1 MGDPVTLE
9 SAASPGVTAVPAVLA
24 AENQGEAIESKASK
38 YQTAWPVWTSV

>member
-24 AENQGEAIESKASK
+24 AENQGEAIE
-38 YQTAWPVWTSV
+38 YQTAWPGWTSV

>member
-9 SAASPGVTAVPAVLA
+9 SAPGVTAVLA

-38 YQTAWPVWTSV
+38 QHGLCGRLSV

>member
-24 AENQGEAIESKASK
+24 AENQGEAIE
-38 YQTAWPVWTSV
+38 YQAAWPGWTSV